1 MKKYMSLL
9 LLAITLI
16 LLSACGDNIDYTKL
30 MISVYLEG
38 TDNNKSIEIYN
49 SGDTDVSLSDFN
61 IGIYQVG
68 DEEPSNKISLEGT
81 LKAKE
86 CYVVSH
92 SGANQDILSKTNL
105 KTDNLSFAGKEGIAL
120 LYKKTVVDVIGTI
133 GMRNDMRDITY
144 VRKVDMTTPSTTFD
158 LYNFIIYNCDN
169 SNYLGE
175 FINSVTPE
183 ELLEGPKFDPKY
195 LDIDFFKEDPLVGL
209 GGAVEVTLSSNVDGD
224 TSYFAFTDDNIT
236 NHVAS
241 SSKYTVNGVTS
252 AKVRYQDINTPETT
266 KNNIMEF
273 GWPAKLYTAELQ
285 NKADKIYVQT
295 VKNDSFLCTYGRI
308 MGYVFVCNGDDSKLV
323 NYEIIKKGYSTISFE
338 YNKEMTYKDIPY
350 YGYMMN
356 AKLYAEKNK
365 LGLNGEIDPYW
376 DYTKDQSIYA

>member
-1 MKKYMSLL
+1 MKK
-9 LLAITLI
+9 IILI
-16 LLSACGDNIDYTKL
+16 LLLIINIFILSSCGENIDYNKL

-49 SGDTDVSLSDFN
+49 SSDNDISLSNFY
-61 IGIYQVG
+61 IGIYKVN
-68 DEEPSNKISLEGT
+68 EANPSTKIKLNGI
-81 LKAKE
+81 LKSKE
-86 CYVVSH
+86 CYVVSNV
-92 SGANQDILSKTNL
+92 SANEDILSKTNL
-105 KTDNLSFAGKEGIAL
+105 KTDKLSFAGKEGIAL
-120 LYKKTVVDVIGTI
+120 LYKNNVVDVIGSI

-144 VRKVDMTTPSTTFD
+144 VRKVDMITPSTTFD

-175 FINSVTPE
+175 FKNSVTPQ
-183 ELLEGPKFDPKY
+183 ELLEGPKFDESY
-195 LDIDFFKEDPLVGL
+195 LDLDFYIDNPLVGT
-209 GGAVEVTLSSNVDGD
+209 GGAVEVSLSSNVDGD
-224 TSYFAFTDDNIT
+224 TSYFVFKDPNIT
-236 NHVAS
+236 SHVSAGN
-241 SSKYTVNGVTS
+241 KYNTGNYVA

-273 GWPAKLYTAELQ
+273 GWPAKLYTADLQ

-295 VKNDSFLCTYGRI
+295 VKNDSYLCTYGRI
-308 MGYVFVCNGDDSKLV
+308 MGYVFVVNGDDSTLV

-338 YNKEMTYKDIPY
+338 YNPEMTYKDIPY
-350 YGYMMN
+350 YGYMIN

-376 DYTKDQSIYA
+376 DYVKDKSIYE